1 MAAAAAV
8 TATLGVGLSLGGA
21 IGKAMT
27 KDDQQGCLGRCIVWL
42 MFSKAVDYRSGY
54 SKTIL

>member
-21 IGKAMT
+21 IGKVMT
-27 KDDQQGCLGRCIVWL
+27 KDDQQGCLGRCIVLL
-42 MFSKAVDYRSGY
+42 MFSKALS
-54 SKTIL
+54 